1 MKIIITD
8 RLIGAAFAAKNIS
21 LARIENWLSY
31 ICATQVRDYIDALD
45 GSIYRERSHSHA
57 AGQVPKQSVGW
68 AVDGICDGI
77 GDAFRMVAML
87 FLLHRFLGSGPRFV
101 LSTVTC
107 QINPTLYFSSAST
120 EATTTTWPDPAPAL
134 EAGCSVCWPR
144 WPSTGGPWR

>member
-101 LSTVTC
+101 L
-107 QINPTLYFSSAST
+107 PLLA
-120 EATTTTWPDPAPAL
+120 
-134 EAGCSVCWPR
+134 R
-144 WPSTGGPWR
+144 

>member
-1 MKIIITD
+1 MSAGTSYTTPG
-8 RLIGAAFAAKNIS
+8 RPASRGYTAK
-21 LARIENWLSY
+21 A
-31 ICATQVRDYIDALD
+31 VVIDALD

-101 LSTVTC
+101 L
-107 QINPTLYFSSAST
+107 LLLA
-120 EATTTTWPDPAPAL
+120 
-134 EAGCSVCWPR
+134 R
-144 WPSTGGPWR
+144 